1 MQIQTT
7 KNSTVSPV
15 VLVYGAAGVGKTY
28 LANPSECEAPIVA
41 DVDMGLSSLRAFDV
55 PFVSIKNPSDIEK
68 FIEQA
73 KQNFGYPKEKGFKTI
88 ILDDLTELGMLWL
101 RTNKASFKNPMQAYG
116 ALADWSMKIIHDF
129 RAFTELGFNVV
140 FLCKEEKIQDATTG
154 GLIWS
159 PQFPGKQI
167 QGMLDYLVG
176 EVFHMEI
183 YVDPAD
189 ENQQKHRVFRTVR
202 TPQIAAKSR
211 YGKFGELEYAN
222 LNSIFSRMKEE
233 L

>member
-7 KNSTVSPV
+7 KNSKVSPV
-15 VLVYGAAGVGKTY
+15 VLIYGAAGVGKSY
-28 LANPSECEAPIVA
+28 LANPENCDRPIVI
-41 DVDMGLSSLRAFDV
+41 DLDKGLSSLRQFDV
-55 PFVSIKNPSDIEK
+55 PFVSINSANDIQDCLN
-68 FIEQA
+68 QA
-73 KQNFGYPKEKGFKTI
+73 KGNFGYADGQGFKTI
-88 ILDDLTELGMLWL
+88 ILDDLTEMGMMWL
-101 RTNKASFKNPMQAYG
+101 RQNKASFKNLMQAYG
-116 ALADWSMKIIHDF
+116 EMADWSMQIIHEF
-129 RAFTELGFNVV
+129 RALSEFGFNVV
-140 FLCKEEKIQDATTG
+140 FLCKEEKIQDHSTG
-154 GLIWS
+154 GLIWG

-167 QGMLDYLVG
+167 QSMLDYLVG

-189 ENQQKHRVFRTVR
+189 ESQQKHRVFRTVR

-233 L
+233 V

>member
-7 KNSTVSPV
+7 KNSKVSPV

-28 LANPSECEAPIVA
+28 LADPNQCESPIVV
-41 DVDMGLSSLRAFDV
+41 DVDKGLSSLRAFDV
-55 PFVSIKNPSDIEK
+55 PFVSINTEK
-68 FIEQA
+68 DLDEFIAQV
-73 KQNFGYPKEKGFKTI
+73 KSNFGYAEGQGFKTI
-88 ILDDLTELGMLWL
+88 ILDDLTELGMSWL
-101 RTNKASFKNPMQAYG
+101 RNNKHTFKNPMQAYG
-116 ALADWSMKIIHDF
+116 ALADWTMQIIHEF
-129 RAFTELGFNVV
+129 RAFSELGFNVV
-140 FLCKEEKIQDATTG
+140 FLCKEEKIQDHTTG

-167 QGMLDYLVG
+167 QQMLDYLVG

-189 ENQQKHRVFRTVR
+189 DNQQKHRVFRTVR

-233 L
+233 V

>member
-7 KNSTVSPV
+7 KNSTISPV
-15 VLVYGAAGVGKTY
+15 VLVYGAAGVGKSY
-28 LANPSECEAPIVA
+28 LANPSECDSPIVA
-41 DVDMGLSSLRAFDV
+41 DVDKGLSSLRAFDV
-55 PFVSIKNPSDIEK
+55 PFVSINTPDDILA
-68 FIEQA
+68 FINGV
-73 KQNFGYPKEKGFKTI
+73 KQNFGHSQGEGFKTI

-101 RTNKASFKNPMQAYG
+101 RKNKPTFKNPMQAYG
-116 ALADWSMKIIHDF
+116 ALADYTMGIIHEF

-140 FLCKEEKIQDATTG
+140 FLCKEEKTQDQTTG

-183 YVDPAD
+183 YIDPAD
-189 ENQQKHRVFRTVR
+189 ESQQKHRVFRTSR

-233 L
+233 V